1 MASVLYLTGFGAF
14 PGVDRNLTGEVAS
27 HFNNRKFGKLT
38 VVSDVL
44 PVSYE
49 RSAAQVE
56 EGIREHNPR
65 IIVEMGLVALDSVLR
80 LETWAVNEM
89 TGRLPDCDGF
99 QPREV
104 PIDENK
110 EFKSIYQ
117 TSMNVGPVL
126 EEYRR
131 SGFPGRISCN
141 AGRYVCN
148 SVYYRTLAQLA
159 ESNSKTP
166 AVFLHLPMV
175 GLRPFGD
182 QRYEPWDLERLTLA
196 SEAMLSSIVKVHG

>member
-1 MASVLYLTGFGAF
+1 MGSVLYLTGFGAF
-14 PGVDRNLTGEVAS
+14 PGVDRNLTGEVAE
-27 HFNNRKFGKLT
+27 HFNSRKFGKLT

-44 PVSYE
+44 PVSYQ
-49 RSAAQVE
+49 RSALQVE
-56 EGIREHNPR
+56 EGIRSHKPR
-65 IIVEMGLVALDSVLR
+65 IIVQMGLVALDSVLR

-99 QPREV
+99 QPYEL
-104 PIDENK
+104 PINQQN

-117 TSMNVGPVL
+117 TTMNVGAIL

-148 SVYYRTLAQLA
+148 SVYYRTLSKLDK
-159 ESNSKTP
+159 SKSKTP
-166 AVFLHLPMV
+166 AIFLHLPMV

-182 QRYEPWDLERLTLA
+182 QRYEPWDLERLILA
-196 SEAMLSSIVKVHG
+196 SEAMLDSIVKVHG